1 MHVHTNDPGLAL
13 QRALTFGSL
22 SRIKIDNMREEHEER
37 LIKDA
42 ERVAREQKEEE
53 LKAQEAQEVSERP
66 RKERVLWQSA
76 QEPGWP
82 IFFEGH
88 LEPMW

>member
-1 MHVHTNDPGLAL
+1 MSTPTIRLAL

-66 RKERVLWQSA
+66 RKETGFVAVCAGTGLA
-76 QEPGWP
+76 D
-82 IFFEGH
+82 IFKA